1 MKKYWENIEV
11 GDQIA
16 PYAGQPISR
25 VHIAQFQ
32 AAANDFSP
40 LHLDE
45 EFAKNVGFGTVFASN
60 LFSLGFI
67 EQALHGFAQNMSVVS
82 LTATFQRIIWP
93 QDIIVAKA
101 MVIRH
106 YEKNGEHRIQWNV
119 WCENQHQ
126 EVVAK
131 GTAVCTLWKNPSH
144 EKGQK
149 SIKPGVSAKSEKA
162 FLERCNLLL
171 KKTKKKEL
179 TKVEEAL

>member
-11 GDQIA
+11 GDQTA
-16 PYAGQPISR
+16 PYVSQPISR

-40 LHLDE
+40 LHIDE
-45 EFAKNVGFGTVFASN
+45 EFARNVGFGTVFASN
-60 LFSLGFI
+60 LFSLGLI
-67 EQALHGFAQNMSVVS
+67 EQALHNFADNMSIIS

-93 QDIIVAKA
+93 QDTIVAKA

-106 YEKNGEHRIQWNV
+106 YEKNGEYRAQWNV

-131 GTAVCTLWKNPSH
+131 GTAICTLWKNPSQ
-144 EKGQK
+144 EKGHK
-149 SIKPGVSAKSEKA
+149 SLKPEISAKSAKA
-162 FLERCNLLL
+162 FFERCELLL

-179 TKVEEAL
+179 SKAEEAL